1 MNENI
6 EKYIEK
12 EILTYGNA
20 NLILEIARADFHAS
34 KGILNTRD
42 AVSAQNAR
50 EYFNKL
56 VEKIEDTNDRVFVTK
71 FIKEWVRKEKESVIK
86 NFQETHKKVGEVSNE
101 DLKEHLNNVEKEW
114 EAKRVN
120 DTRAEIERKASEC
133 GWNIDKLFIDDN
145 EDVLNM
151 TTPPSGIEQM
161 MAVVGL

>member
-1 MNENI
+1 MNKNTER
-6 EKYIEK
+6 YIEK
-12 EILTYGNA
+12 EILTYSNA

-56 VEKIEDTNDRVFVTK
+56 VEKIEEKDKKAFVNK
-71 FIKEWVRKEKESVIK
+71 FIKEWVRKEKEEVIK

-101 DLKEHLNNVEKEW
+101 DLKEHLNNIEKEW

-120 DTRAEIERKASEC
+120 DARKEMERKASEC
-133 GWNIDKLFIDDN
+133 GWNIDKLFIDDK
-145 EDVLNM
+145 EDVLDM
-151 TTPPSGIEQM
+151 TTPPSEMEQM

>member
-1 MNENI
+1 MNENT

-12 EILTYGNA
+12 EILTYTNA

-56 VEKIEDTNDRVFVTK
+56 VDRIEEKDDRAFVTK
-71 FIKEWVRKEKESVIK
+71 FIKEWVKKEKEVIIK

-101 DLKEHLNNVEKEW
+101 DLKEHLSNIEKEW

-120 DTRAEIERKASEC
+120 DTRNEMERKASEC
-133 GWNIDKLFIDDN
+133 GWNIDKLYINDK
-145 EDVLNM
+145 EDILDM
-151 TTPPSGIEQM
+151 MTPPSGVEQM
-161 MAVVGL
+161 MSVVGL

>member
-1 MNENI
+1 MNDNT

-12 EILTYGNA
+12 EILTYSNA

-56 VEKIEDTNDRVFVTK
+56 VEKIEEKDDREFVTK
-71 FIKEWVRKEKESVIK
+71 FIKEWVKKEKEVIIK
-86 NFQETHKKVGEVSNE
+86 NFQETHKKVGEVSKE
-101 DLKEHLNNVEKEW
+101 DLKEHLNSIEKEW
-114 EAKRVN
+114 EAKKVN
-120 DTRAEIERKASEC
+120 DTRNEMERKASEC
-133 GWNIDKLFIDDN
+133 GWNIDKLYINDN
-145 EDVLNM
+145 DSALDM
-151 TTPPSGIEQM
+151 ATPPSEIEQM

>member
-1 MNENI
+1 MNKNT

-12 EILTYGNA
+12 EILTYSNA

-56 VEKIEDTNDRVFVTK
+56 VDKIEEKDDRAFVTR
-71 FIKEWVRKEKESVIK
+71 FIKEWVRKEKEAVLK

-114 EAKRVN
+114 ETKRIN

-145 EDVLNM
+145 EDVLDM

>member
-1 MNENI
+1 MNENT

-12 EILTYGNA
+12 EILTYSNA

-56 VEKIEDTNDRVFVTK
+56 VEKIKDTNDRAFVTK
-71 FIKEWVRKEKESVIK
+71 FIKEWARKEKEEVIK

-101 DLKEHLNNVEKEW
+101 DLKEHLNSIEK
-114 EAKRVN
+114 
-120 DTRAEIERKASEC
+120 
-133 GWNIDKLFIDDN
+133 
-145 EDVLNM
+145 
-151 TTPPSGIEQM
+151 PST
-161 MAVVGL
+161 AD